1 MSNPTDPR
9 QLPGADPHTGNRKID
24 PVTGYDTT
32 GHDWGGI
39 TELNTAF
46 PKVVIWALVLTFLYS
61 VVAWILLPAWP
72 TGRDYTRGLLG
83 LDQSEEA
90 IKGFNSLA
98 DRRQDWLSRFEGEN
112 FVALQSDATLM
123 ATAMP
128 AAARLFADNC
138 AACHGTNGQGG
149 PGFPVLSDETWLW
162 GGDTEEIATTIRHG
176 INTEDPDTRYAEMP
190 AFDWMERSD
199 RLALAEFV
207 SEMRGGVV
215 DFESAAGTLFGEL
228 QFLPRRDR
236 DGRSRNRRTLLHR
249 RGGDLWPGPGN
260 GDGNAPTRAP
270 RGDAG
275 LVGSP
280 VRGRNQ
286 PPGALRGPAWPTR
299 RRRTMRPAVQKRL
312 AVGAALAAVLLFL
325 GANAHLLTVALRS
338 QPDCR
343 ETAGAMPAR
352 RSC

>member
-46 PKVVIWALVLTFLYS
+46 PKIVIWALVLTFLYS
-61 VVAWILLPAWP
+61 VIAWILLPAWP

-83 LDQSEEA
+83 LDQGEEA
-90 IKGFNSLA
+90 VSGFFDLSEV
-98 DRRQDWLSRFEGEN
+98 RQDWLSRFEGEN

-190 AFDWMERSD
+190 AFDWVERSD

-207 SEMRGGVV
+207 SEMRDGAV
-215 DFESAAGTLFGEL
+215 DFESPAGTLFSENCSSCHGETGAGGL
-228 QFLPRRDR
+228 EIGAPSLTDEAVIYGQDR
-236 DGRSRNRRTLLHR
+236 ATVMQTL
-249 RGGDLWPGPGN
+249 RGGRHG
-260 GDGNAPTRAP
+260 
-270 RGDAG
+270 
-275 LVGSP
+275 VM
-280 VRGRNQ
+280 
-286 PPGALRGPAWPTR
+286 PAWSGR
-299 RRRTMRPAVQKRL
+299 LSEAEINLQALYVDRLGRPAGGGQ
-312 AVGAALAAVLLFL
+312 
-325 GANAHLLTVALRS
+325 
-338 QPDCR
+338 
-343 ETAGAMPAR
+343 
-352 RSC
+352 

>member
-9 QLPGADPHTGNRKID
+9 QLPGADPHTGNRKTD

-61 VVAWILLPAWP
+61 VVAWVLLPAWP

-98 DRRQDWLSRFEGEN
+98 ERRQDWLSRFEGEN

-128 AAARLFADNC
+128 VAARLFADNC

-162 GGDTEEIATTIRHG
+162 GGDVEEIATTIRHG

-215 DFESAAGTLFGEL
+215 DFESSAGTLFSENCGSCHGETGAGGL
-228 QFLPRRDR
+228 EIGAPSLTDEAVIYGQDR
-236 DGRSRNRRTLLHR
+236 ETVMQTLR
-249 RGGDLWPGPGN
+249 RGRHG
-260 GDGNAPTRAP
+260 
-270 RGDAG
+270 
-275 LVGSP
+275 VM
-280 VRGRNQ
+280 
-286 PPGALRGPAWPTR
+286 PAWSGR
-299 RRRTMRPAVQKRL
+299 LSEAEINLLALYVARLGRPEGGGQ
-312 AVGAALAAVLLFL
+312 
-325 GANAHLLTVALRS
+325 
-338 QPDCR
+338 
-343 ETAGAMPAR
+343 
-352 RSC
+352 

>member
-207 SEMRGGVV
+207 SEMRDGAV
-215 DFESAAGTLFGEL
+215 DFESPAGTLFSENCSSCHGETGTGGL
-228 QFLPRRDR
+228 EIGAPSFTDEAVIYGQDR
-236 DGRSRNRRTLLHR
+236 ETVMETLR
-249 RGGDLWPGPGN
+249 RGRHG
-260 GDGNAPTRAP
+260 
-270 RGDAG
+270 
-275 LVGSP
+275 VM
-280 VRGRNQ
+280 
-286 PPGALRGPAWPTR
+286 PAWSGR
-299 RRRTMRPAVQKRL
+299 LSEAEINLLALYVARLGRPEGGGQ
-312 AVGAALAAVLLFL
+312 
-325 GANAHLLTVALRS
+325 
-338 QPDCR
+338 
-343 ETAGAMPAR
+343 
-352 RSC
+352 

>member
-207 SEMRGGVV
+207 SEMRDGVV
-215 DFESAAGTLFGEL
+215 DFESTAGTLFSENCSSCHGETGTGGL
-228 QFLPRRDR
+228 EIGAPSFTDEAVIYGQDR
-236 DGRSRNRRTLLHR
+236 ETVMETLR
-249 RGGDLWPGPGN
+249 RGRHG
-260 GDGNAPTRAP
+260 
-270 RGDAG
+270 
-275 LVGSP
+275 VM
-280 VRGRNQ
+280 
-286 PPGALRGPAWPTR
+286 PAWSGR
-299 RRRTMRPAVQKRL
+299 LSEAEINLLALYVARIGRPEGGGQ
-312 AVGAALAAVLLFL
+312 
-325 GANAHLLTVALRS
+325 
-338 QPDCR
+338 
-343 ETAGAMPAR
+343 
-352 RSC
+352 